1 MPRPP
6 VRPEDR
12 QRVARACQT
21 CKASKKRCDGVQP
34 CGSCSKKGLGD
45 ICRYVPGRR
54 GSSHKSRRSAASR
67 NSNRASVEDVC
78 DNEDVSDVASSPS
91 AVWGS
96 YCESNNPEATRVVPN
111 PRVRGVV
118 EEEGIDVDDV
128 LDSSNDTRS
137 SSQQP
142 AVMLSSSSGER
153 VFIGDTAAISFL
165 RFLQHTLK
173 RHAGPS
179 SFTDD
184 QGTQRLFE
192 AADPDAVSPAFQDD
206 LTFEAKEELIQCFLD
221 VSSGLLDLFSPAE
234 LNQLLE
240 LCAQPIGSDRNEPLA
255 RKRPHEASL
264 ASLYLMIAIGA
275 QCRGD
280 GTSDDAIAVRYF
292 TQARKMA
299 FDKMLQ
305 DPTLDLIRAFLLMA
319 FYMLGACR
327 RNSAFMYIGVAAKA
341 ADILGLHIES
351 QQKHLKP
358 EVRDARMRTSQ
369 SLRVLDVVCNSIL
382 GRRSSIMPLKTD
394 PETQHKPLQ
403 EERSQNHR
411 STALTA
417 IHDLSS
423 TLDAAVAKSTQGEL
437 DARSAEAF
445 LRTLRQHSRDFPQSL
460 RRGPRD
466 LMSCGR
472 GVAIGNIHV
481 AGAYYFAVILITRR
495 FLIRQ
500 VMPHLRSSSSGG
512 GTGAAAH
519 GPDDALVSEL
529 SRACVEAATY
539 MAQTC
544 RQAMDCGLLL
554 GNMCIIKAWIFA
566 TGLVLGFSLLVDET
580 KEAADTTER
589 REAFRSSLHILGE
602 LKRLSPQAGQYFGIL
617 SNFRDAIEQ
626 YRQRLLQEKRDVNSR
641 GSLVDCI
648 FSPLP
653 SISATVKC
661 GQPQLPQQQQQQQQ
675 QEEQLI
681 GLSQMP
687 TPELSILDD
696 EIETW
701 LGDGSLSFDGVGD
714 GEQQWMMGDQDVIMR
729 LVWDG

>member
-21 CKASKKRCDGVQP
+21 CKASKKRCDGVRP
-34 CGSCSKKGLGD
+34 CGSCSKKGLGE

-54 GSSHKSRRSAASR
+54 GSSHRSRRPPATS
-67 NSNRASVEDVC
+67 SNRVSGEDEC
-78 DNEDVSDVASSPS
+78 DNDDVSDVVSSPS
-91 AVWGS
+91 AAWGS
-96 YCESNNPEATRVVPN
+96 YCESNPEVTRVLPN
-111 PRVRGVV
+111 PRVRGVI
-118 EEEGIDVDDV
+118 EEEEEIGADDAG
-128 LDSSNDTRS
+128 LDSSIDTRC

-179 SFTDD
+179 NFTDD
-184 QGTQRLFE
+184 QDTQRLFE

-206 LTFEAKEELIQCFLD
+206 LSFEDKEELIRCFLD
-221 VSSGLLDLFSPAE
+221 VSSGLLDLFSPVE

-240 LCAQPIGSDRNEPLA
+240 LSAEHINSNRNEPRA

-275 QCRGD
+275 QCRGH
-280 GTSDDAIAVRYF
+280 GTSDGAIATRYF

-305 DPTLDLIRAFLLMA
+305 DPTLDLTRAFMLMA

-327 RNSAFMYIGVAAKA
+327 RNSAFMYIGVASKA
-341 ADILGLHIES
+341 ADILGLHIEG
-351 QQKHLKP
+351 QQRNLKP
-358 EVRDARMRTSQ
+358 DVRDARMRTSQ
-369 SLRVLDVVCNSIL
+369 SLRVLDVVCSSIL
-382 GRRSSIMPLKTD
+382 GRRSSAMPLGAG
-394 PETQHKPLQ
+394 PETQRKPHQ
-403 EERSQNHR
+403 DESPHSHR
-411 STALTA
+411 STALAA

-423 TLDAAVAKSTQGEL
+423 VLDSAVAKSTEGEL

-445 LRTLRQHSRDFPQSL
+445 LRTLRQRSRDFPQSL

-466 LMSCGR
+466 LLSCGR

-500 VMPHLRSSSSGG
+500 VMPQLRGSSRRSG
-512 GTGAAAH
+512 GAAAH
-519 GPDDALVSEL
+519 GPDDELVSEL

-566 TGLVLGFSLLVDET
+566 TGLVLGFSLLVDEV
-580 KEAADTTER
+580 KDAAGATER

-617 SNFRDAIEQ
+617 ANFRDAIEQ
-626 YRQRLLQEKRDVNSR
+626 YRQRLVQEKREESSR
-641 GSLVDCI
+641 DSLVDRI

-653 SISATVKC
+653 SISVADRA
-661 GQPQLPQQQQQQQQ
+661 QPQQPLEQH
-675 QEEQLI
+675 EEQLA

-687 TPELSILDD
+687 TPEMTILDD
-696 EIETW
+696 EIATW
-701 LGDGSLSFDGVGD
+701 LGEGSLPFDGVGD
-714 GEQQWMMGDQDVIMR
+714 GHQQWMMSGDQDVIMR
-729 LVWDG
+729 LIWDG

>member
-21 CKASKKRCDGVQP
+21 CKSSKKRCDGAQP

-45 ICRYVPGRR
+45 VCRYVPGRR
-54 GSSHKSRRSAASR
+54 GSSHRSRRSAAGRSSR
-67 NSNRASVEDVC
+67 VGGEDVC
-78 DNEDVSDVASSPS
+78 DNDDLSDVASSPS
-91 AVWGS
+91 AAWGS
-96 YCESNNPEATRVVPN
+96 YSESNPEVARVLPN
-111 PRVRGVV
+111 PRVRGVI
-118 EEEGIDVDDV
+118 EEEGVDADDV
-128 LDSSNDTRS
+128 LDGSNDTRS

-179 SFTDD
+179 NFTDD
-184 QGTQRLFE
+184 QDTQRLFE

-206 LTFEAKEELIQCFLD
+206 LTFEVKEELTRCFLD
-221 VSSGLLDLFSPAE
+221 VSSGLLDLFIPAE
-234 LNQLLE
+234 LNQLLG
-240 LCAQPIGSDRNEPLA
+240 LSAQPTDCDRNEPPA
-255 RKRPHEASL
+255 RRRPPEASL

-275 QCRGD
+275 QCRGE
-280 GTSDDAIAVRYF
+280 GASDAAIAARYF

-305 DPTLDLIRAFLLMA
+305 DPTLDLTRAFLLMA

-327 RNSAFMYIGVAAKA
+327 RNSAFMYIGVASKA

-351 QQKHLKP
+351 QQRHLKP
-358 EVRDARMRTSQ
+358 DVRDARMRTSK
-369 SLRVLDVVCNSIL
+369 SLRVLDVVCSSIL
-382 GRRSSIMPLKTD
+382 GRRSSAPLGTG
-394 PETQHKPLQ
+394 PETQHQPRQ
-403 EERSQNHR
+403 EEKPHTHR
-411 STALTA
+411 STALAA
-417 IHDLSS
+417 IHGLSS
-423 TLDAAVAKSTQGEL
+423 VLDAAVAKSTEGEL
-437 DARSAEAF
+437 DAPSAEAF
-445 LRTLRQHSRDFPQSL
+445 LRTLRQRSRDFPQSL

-466 LMSCGR
+466 LLSHGR
-472 GVAIGNIHV
+472 GVAVGNIHV

-500 VMPHLRSSSSGG
+500 VMPQLRGSSRGSA
-512 GTGAAAH
+512 GAAAH
-519 GPDDALVSEL
+519 GPDHELVSEL

-544 RQAMDCGLLL
+544 RQAMDCGLLP

-566 TGLVLGFSLLVDET
+566 TGLVLGFSLLVDEA
-580 KEAADTTER
+580 KEAADASER

-626 YRQRLLQEKRDVNSR
+626 YRQRLLQEKREVSSQ
-641 GSLVDCI
+641 GSLVDRI

-653 SISATVKC
+653 SISVADKY
-661 GQPQLPQQQQQQQQ
+661 GQLQHPQQPQQQ
-675 QEEQLI
+675 QEEQLV

-687 TPELSILDD
+687 TPEMTILDD
-696 EIETW
+696 EIATW
-701 LGDGSLSFDGVGD
+701 LGEGSLSFDGVGG
-714 GEQQWMMGDQDVIMR
+714 GEQQWMTSGDQDVIMR
-729 LVWDG
+729 LIWDG